1 MSINNLEFTSF
12 NYLSNLASVN
22 ADEVNTNILT
32 KSDPD
37 ITDLQFDMLE
47 GINTNETI
55 QQQIDNIIVGLQT
68 TGYWGAF
75 WSNVDQTNAGA
86 TAVNFMTVNNSDPNN
101 NDVVIGAT
109 SSQIKVLNDGVYN
122 IQFSAQFDKSDGGK
136 DNAEVWFAKNG
147 VNIPDSN
154 SLFSLEG
161 NNDKL
166 IAALN
171 FMLELNAN
179 DYIQIAWHSADTAM
193 FLHHDVAGVSPTRPA
208 TPSVIITVQQVMN
221 TMDGPQGPQG
231 AQGPQGPQ
239 GSTGSTGATGAQ
251 GTAGTPG
258 GPTGPAGPT
267 GPSGGPTGP
276 TGPEGP
282 KGNKGNKGEAGD
294 GPVAYAALALA
305 TTTAATLGGYIVSN
319 NASQAAQNV
328 TIATHTGEINDLQ
341 TDVTALQ
348 VKTQDQTWGTFT
360 GTTFSRRVNI
370 TNTGLAVGDPAIY
383 LASSEAATFLYGLS
397 ASDAISTT
405 STFTST
411 AGTSQM
417 SSLLVNNNLEVTND
431 ATITTGELYITRTL
445 LTSQKKLVLYDDNNP
460 GNDYDYLGFW
470 TDSGATNRKF
480 LNCEIDGN
488 ADSAFQWFNGNGFG
502 TARTLMKKLNPTIEQ
517 TFCGASNFCK
527 LAGSAQQISLTRI
540 LANDQVMINMLG
552 DTTGLNDYDGQIIQD
567 QGNGV
572 DNNRGVMTI
581 QSGGVAINSLSTGIS
596 IQATSSGIFQSGTT
610 MNITSGTSLTTTS
623 TTGTQIN
630 STLLDIN
637 ASDDITIDT
646 PETATITAKGI
657 TLECPTPGGT
667 EGILLKTNDAG
678 NEIKLTTLGLG
689 SNIELRAEEAAI
701 TLTTVGAGDNI
712 ILTSAGETEIN
723 SVALDINATGAITID
738 GGLTTTIT
746 SAQSMTLEVALGG
759 IGGILIKTNDSAND
773 INLTT
778 IGAVSD
784 INLLSTAATVTITAG
799 TEADITCATLDLN
812 ASTAATLDAP
822 TITITSSGET
832 EINSAAFDV
841 NCSGAVTI
849 DTSQSITL
857 TSTNAV
863 GNGAIRLNAGVGS
876 DVNINACHQ
885 FTITTETTTQPAI
898 QHTSVNTSSDDMR
911 LFNNI
916 GGTGYLM
923 RLAETGTATG
933 GLTLNGVNNGI
944 NTIKSNGGTST
955 LSLESANNVTIDS
968 VGQVRIDCD
977 AGLDINS
984 ASIITIDST
993 SSIDITSVGEMT
1005 ITSGAGANVSIVGGE
1020 DVYINGTDIDITATA
1035 NNLDLLAN
1043 VDLNLTATTGAINLN
1058 SNTAV
1063 NVDKTFNMMPTA
1075 TIIQNVSASVPAGF
1089 LYCNGQAV
1097 NRTGTYARLFA
1108 AIGTTFG
1115 VGNGSTTFNV
1125 PNFKG
1130 AFLRGR
1136 EDQTVSGTTYTSA
1149 ALGTAQQDAVLTPLT
1164 ASNQGYY
1171 NLSSGSARQC
1181 VARTIQTGDPVDTGT
1196 GILPRFDRT
1205 AGENRPFNY
1214 AVFYYIR
1221 Y

>member
-75 WSNVDQTNAGA
+75 WSDVDQTNAGA

-239 GSTGSTGATGAQ
+239 GATGSTGATGAQ
-251 GTAGTPG
+251 GTPG

-282 KGNKGNKGEAGD
+282 KGNKGDKGEAGD

-305 TTTAATLGGYIVSN
+305 TTTAGTLGAYIVSN
-319 NASQAAQNV
+319 NASQSAQNAA
-328 TIATHTGEINDLQ
+328 IATNTADIA
-341 TDVTALQ
+341 TDEGRITLLE
-348 VKTQDQTWGTFT
+348 VKTTDQSYGALT
-360 GTTFSRRVNI
+360 GTTFARRVNI
-370 TNTGLAVGDPAIY
+370 TNTGGAIGPTSVY
-383 LASSEAATFLYGLS
+383 LGSSEASQFLYGLS

-411 AGTSQM
+411 SGTSQV

-596 IQATSSGIFQSGTT
+596 IQATSSAIFQSGTT

-623 TTGTQIN
+623 ATGTQIN

-637 ASDDITIDT
+637 ASLDITIDT

-657 TLECPTPGGT
+657 TIQCPTPGGT

-689 SNIELRAEEAAI
+689 SNIELRAEDAAI
-701 TLTTVGAGDNI
+701 TLTTIGAGDNI
-712 ILTSAGETEIN
+712 VLTSAGETEIN
-723 SVALDINATGAITID
+723 C
-738 GGLTTTIT
+738 
-746 SAQSMTLEVALGG
+746 
-759 IGGILIKTNDSAND
+759 
-773 INLTT
+773 
-778 IGAVSD
+778 
-784 INLLSTAATVTITAG
+784 ST
-799 TEADITCATLDLN
+799 
-812 ASTAATLDAP
+812 
-822 TITITSSGET
+822 
-832 EINSAAFDV
+832 FDV
-841 NCSGAVTI
+841 NSSGAVTI

-863 GNGAIRLNAGVGS
+863 GNGDIRLNTGPGS
-876 DVNINACHQ
+876 NVNINGCNQ
-885 FTITTETTTQPAI
+885 FLIVSETTSLPAI

-911 LFNNI
+911 LRNNAR
-916 GGTGYLM
+916 GTGYLM

-933 GLTLNGVNNGI
+933 GLTLNGVDNGNNI
-944 NTIKSNGGTST
+944 IRSNGGAST

-984 ASIITIDST
+984 ASTVTIDST

-1005 ITSGAGANVSIVGGE
+1005 ITSGAGANVSITGGE
-1020 DVYINGTDIDITATA
+1020 DVYISGTDVDITATT

-1075 TIIQNVSASVPAGF
+1075 TIIQNLSNTVPAGF

-1097 NRTGTYARLFA
+1097 NRLGTYARLFA
-1108 AIGTTFG
+1108 AIGTTYG
-1115 VGNGSTTFNV
+1115 AGNGSTTFNV

-1136 EDQTVSGTTYTSA
+1136 EDQTVSGVNYAAA
-1149 ALGTAQQDAVLTPLT
+1149 ALGTAQQDAVLTPNT
-1164 ASNQGYY
+1164 SSNQGFF
-1171 NLSSGSARQC
+1171 NLSSGSGRQC
-1181 VARTIQTGDPVDTGT
+1181 VARAIQTGDTVDTTT
-1196 GILPRFDRT
+1196 GIRARFDRT
-1205 AGENRPFNY
+1205 ATETRPFNF
-1214 AVFYYIR
+1214 AVNYYIR